1 MEAIF
6 AATGK
11 HDLHVVGIY
20 DSKGWIADD
29 FVLSLEAQNA
39 FAGPQL
45 ITSGLVSIVD
55 GADKSAVQDAIAAA
69 LALGLCVAASGAY
82 AQDTG
87 TMAPAPA
94 STSMG
99 HMNSGMSHDKMMNHK
114 MMDHK
119 MNASM
124 HKMPATV
131 KSVDASTGIV
141 GVEAGGMAL
150 TVHFPPKSMA
160 NLKVGD
166 KITLHMGFSQR

>member
-1 MEAIF
+1 MDPGTLQALRCCNRSDHVAGWLIQAE
-6 AATGK
+6 K
-11 HDLHVVGIY
+11 HMQF
-20 DSKGWIADD
+20 SPK
-29 FVLSLEAQNA
+29 
-39 FAGPQL
+39 
-45 ITSGLVSIVD
+45 T
-55 GADKSAVQDAIAAA
+55 IAAA

-87 TMAPAPA
+87 TMAPAP
-94 STSMG
+94 
-99 HMNSGMSHDKMMNHK
+99 
-114 MMDHK
+114 
-119 MNASM
+119 ASM

-166 KITLHMGFSQR
+166 KITLHMGFSKR

>member
-1 MEAIF
+1 MDPGTLQALRCCNRSDHVAGWLIQAE
-6 AATGK
+6 K
-11 HDLHVVGIY
+11 HMQF
-20 DSKGWIADD
+20 SPK
-29 FVLSLEAQNA
+29 
-39 FAGPQL
+39 
-45 ITSGLVSIVD
+45 T
-55 GADKSAVQDAIAAA
+55 IAAA

-82 AQDTG
+82 AHDTG

-166 KITLHMGFSQR
+166 KITLHMGFSK